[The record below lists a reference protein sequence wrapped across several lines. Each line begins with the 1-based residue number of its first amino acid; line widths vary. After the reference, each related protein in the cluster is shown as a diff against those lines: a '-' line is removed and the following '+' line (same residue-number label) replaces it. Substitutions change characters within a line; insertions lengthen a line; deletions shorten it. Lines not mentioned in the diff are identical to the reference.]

1 MGMRKSAIWFQAE
14 LSGKDAAIL
23 ELLRSQLDIRS
34 NAELLTEALTILS
47 WFVRETQQGHVVASL
62 DRENEGRIRELASPL
77 LERVAPRY
85 GMLPHV
91 NIHWTPEELA
101 NLAKLASSDPAEP
114 KKELVAAMSRR
125 W

>member
-1 MGMRKSAIWFQAE
+1 MRKSAIRFQAE
-14 LSGKDAAIL
+14 LSGRDAAIL
-23 ELLRSQLDIRS
+23 ESLRSELDIRS
-34 NAELLTEALTILS
+34 NAELLAEALTIVS
-47 WFVRETQQGHVVASL
+47 WLVRETRQGHIVASL

-91 NIHWTPEELA
+91 EVHWTPRELA
-101 NLAKLASSDPAEP
+101 SLAKLASSDPAEP

-125 W
+125 